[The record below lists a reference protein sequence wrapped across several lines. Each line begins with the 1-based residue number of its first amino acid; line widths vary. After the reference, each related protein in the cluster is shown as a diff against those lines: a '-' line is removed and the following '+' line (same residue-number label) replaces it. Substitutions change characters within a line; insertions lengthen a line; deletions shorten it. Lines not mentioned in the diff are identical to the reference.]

1 MQIQP
6 QDPSKGHFVVSL
18 LKSGLRLCACVSL
31 YQGDLVTTASL
42 FGLAEVLGIAEE
54 MV

>member
-18 LKSGLRLCACVSL
+18 LKSVFRLCACYSL
-31 YQGDLVTTASL
+31 SQGDLVTTATL
-42 FGLAEVLGIAEE
+42 LGLAEVLGIAEE
-54 MV
+54 VV

>member
-1 MQIQP
+1 MNIQP

-18 LKSGLRLCACVSL
+18 LKSALRLCACVSL
-31 YQGDLVTTASL
+31 AQGDLVTTASL
-42 FGLAEVLGIAEE
+42 FGLAEVLGILEE